1 MRTALSLSNVSPPHV
16 CWGFSGCASYTLLAA
31 LHCICGSSDVQVYH
45 PLGKVS
51 VTSVCWQVCQKHATC
66 CGFRHF
72 CGICQRNRKTGNHD
86 GRGLH
91 SMWELC
97 FYPPFSFSFHCSL
110 GQSRNPNSW
119 RYNTKGSF
127 PRVCTWWV
135 WSEIELL
142 LKSAA
147 EPAAWSF
154 NHQDAPSAYFFISCM
169 LWGTLTR
176 LWQSQYERNFEV
188 WILLQPVWA

>member
-72 CGICQRNRKTGNHD
+72 CGICQRRWIKTEK
-86 GRGLH
+86 LATT
-91 SMWELC
+91 MVEVC
-97 FYPPFSFSFHCSL
+97 APC
-110 GQSRNPNSW
+110 
-119 RYNTKGSF
+119 GSF
-127 PRVCTWWV
+127 AFTHLLAFPFTVVWVSQGTPTREDITPRGPFQESVRDESGV
-135 WSEIELL
+135 RL
-142 LKSAA
+142 
-147 EPAAWSF
+147 
-154 NHQDAPSAYFFISCM
+154 SC
-169 LWGTLTR
+169 
-176 LWQSQYERNFEV
+176 F
-188 WILLQPVWA
+188 